1 MSGLFSTH
9 LAGSVDVLF
18 YRDITVLGF
27 DIAGGVDHFTVGI
40 ARSISLH
47 PQIVARED
55 IAALVGDGVSIKR
68 QIICRVQQ
76 RRIDDGFGA
85 LSVREPRVPV
95 KPATEI
101 LPRLVSVISPP
112 PCNVPAALSA
122 TLSPLR

>member
-1 MSGLFSTH
+1 CRITYPWNIVCSSYLCLVCFQPIPLVQQMSC
-9 LAGSVDVLF
+9 F

-76 RRIDDGFGA
+76 RRIDDGA
-85 LSVREPRVPV
+85 RCIERQ
-95 KPATEI
+95 
-101 LPRLVSVISPP
+101 
-112 PCNVPAALSA
+112 SA
-122 TLSPLR
+122 TRSGETSD